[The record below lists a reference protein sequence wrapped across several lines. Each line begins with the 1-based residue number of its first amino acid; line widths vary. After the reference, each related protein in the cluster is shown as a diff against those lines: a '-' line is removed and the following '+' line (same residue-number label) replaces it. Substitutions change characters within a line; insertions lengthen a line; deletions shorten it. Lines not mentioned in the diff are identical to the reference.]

1 MNPIVDTIV
10 MTLFVMI
17 LAFLV
22 IGFNRQTL
30 KNYND
35 KIEAR
40 DKRHKEAKKKAEEKI
55 EETETKI

>member
-17 LAFLV
+17 LAFLI

-40 DKRHKEAKKKAEEKI
+40 DERHKEAKKKAEEKI

>member
-17 LAFLV
+17 LAFFV

-35 KIEAR
+35 KIKAR
-40 DKRHKEAKKKAEEKI
+40 DERHKEAKKKAEEKI